1 MRYKIR
7 HLLILTAIVG
17 AILSAA
23 IVIHTAIEPRVVVNI
38 DHPNGT
44 RFRVVQEFQYNGDM
58 FDTSIYFDD
67 GDGQWRWYY
76 YDHDDGYWGS
86 AGTEIDGSMINV
98 FSIKRSIKFD
108 TETGE
113 CTVTQFEGGRR
124 NQQKSI
130 KFRTLPPGLI
140 ANPGEPDAS

>member
-1 MRYKIR
+1 
-7 HLLILTAIVG
+7 LILTAIVG

-23 IVIHTAIEPRVVVNI
+23 IVIRTAIEPRFVVNI

-44 RFRVVQEFQYNGDM
+44 RFRVVQEFQYNGEM

-67 GDGQWRWYY
+67 GNGQWRWYY

-86 AGTEIDGSMINV
+86 AETKIDGSIINV
-98 FSIKRSIKFD
+98 FANKRSIKFD

-113 CTVTQFEGGRR
+113 CTVTQLEGGRR
-124 NQQKSI
+124 NQQKSS
-130 KFRTLPPGLI
+130 KFRTLPPELTP
-140 ANPGEPDAS
+140 NSGELNTGYN